1 MLLRKHPN
9 NDNWAIL
16 SADIIPNSLLSTIQS
31 TLEYGNKKYFLTKDT
46 GSGIE
51 IEGAYMSWDAA
62 EVRYLAIC
70 NSPLNSLFLG
80 GSGRSDEITL
90 NPITHTITNGVLTIK
105 S

>member
-1 MLLRKHPN
+1 MNQNTAERTLASQQLE
-9 NDNWAIL
+9 
-16 SADIIPNSLLSTIQS
+16 STIES
-31 TLEYGNKKYFLTKDT
+31 TLGYGNKKYFITKDT

-62 EVRYLAIC
+62 EARYLAIC
-70 NSPLNSLFLG
+70 NSPLNGLFLG
-80 GSGRSDEITL
+80 GSGRADEIAL